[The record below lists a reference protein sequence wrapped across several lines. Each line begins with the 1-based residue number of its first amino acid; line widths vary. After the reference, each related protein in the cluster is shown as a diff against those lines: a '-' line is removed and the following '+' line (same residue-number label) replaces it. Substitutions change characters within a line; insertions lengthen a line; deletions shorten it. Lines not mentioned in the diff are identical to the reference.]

1 MVDVDRESL
10 TKTVDDF
17 KSRYNDVEVYQKVI
31 DIASEGAVQAAAD
44 ETMARF
50 GRIDIAVNNAGISG
64 PRGPAT
70 DINFM
75 DWKAAID
82 VNLHGL
88 WLCQRA
94 EISQMLKQEAVDSRR
109 GRGTIVNMASM
120 YGTVGISSPQPATAY
135 AASKH
140 AVVGLTKTD
149 ASTFAEHGIRIN
161 AICPGYVE
169 TPLLRAAT
177 QAGNMDGEIAKTPMK
192 RLGTVEE
199 IVDLL
204 STVPRGAR

>member
-1 MVDVDRESL
+1 
-10 TKTVDDF
+10 
-17 KSRYNDVEVYQKVI
+17 
-31 DIASEGAVQAAAD
+31 
-44 ETMARF
+44 
-50 GRIDIAVNNAGISG
+50 
-64 PRGPAT
+64 
-70 DINFM
+70 
-75 DWKAAID
+75 
-82 VNLHGL
+82 
-88 WLCQRA
+88 
-94 EISQMLKQEAVDSRR
+94 
-109 GRGTIVNMASM
+109 MASM

-199 IVDLL
+199 IVDCIVFLASPMSSFMTG
-204 STVPRGAR
+204 STMVVDGGYTAS